1 MPMNPELSSRIGSF
15 DPGMLRELHVV
26 DLEELKRAS
35 DEEPFVREGFE
46 LLKEALMLLVG
57 KKSSRSRYQSSR
69 AGMRCQPGETVR
81 RSCPGVHAL
90 TWERTSAPG

>member
-1 MPMNPELSSRIGSF
+1 MPMNPELSSRTSPF

-46 LLKEALMLLVG
+46 LLKEASILLVAAAG
-57 KKSSRSRYQSSR
+57 PPNGSSR
-69 AGMRCQPGETVR
+69 PDD
-81 RSCPGVHAL
+81 H
-90 TWERTSAPG
+90 

>member
-1 MPMNPELSSRIGSF
+1 MPMSPELSSRTARSIRKG
-15 DPGMLRELHVV
+15 LKVHVV
-26 DLEELKRAS
+26 DVEKLKRAL

-46 LLKEALMLLVG
+46 LLKEASMLLVG
-57 KKSSRSRYQSSR
+57 KESSRSRYQSSR

-81 RSCPGVHAL
+81 RSCPGVHTL